1 MSSWAGRTFSSLS
14 QRHFRTLWFGNL
26 FSMVAFFMSTLVQ
39 AVVAYD
45 LTGENSAVGFVV
57 FGQGLA
63 QLILGPIG
71 GALADRVNKKVL
83 IMGCQAAVTLS
94 FAVLAVLV
102 ATDAISIVALV
113 VGSFVNGVAF
123 SFMGPARQ
131 AYVLDLVTEQQRG
144 NAVALNQVSLNASR
158 VVGPGLASVMVAVAV
173 IGPTGAYISM
183 TALYG
188 IAMFTTFLV
197 PGSPVREGAK
207 SKSVLGD
214 LLEGFG
220 YVRSSKRL
228 RTLLFLFV
236 LVMMTGFPYITLIN
250 GYVKNELGMGNAT
263 VGLLMTVTALGA
275 LLAALLV
282 ASLADSPRA
291 LFIYA
296 GSAVVFGLSLIMTA
310 VSPNV
315 GFAVAAMVLL
325 GLGSGA
331 FQTLNGAVI
340 IRECNPRFFGRVM
353 SLTFLAFAG
362 FGLVGLPIGFIADAI
377 GERTTLAGM
386 GVVVMAITVSL
397 TSVLLRIPPEP
408 VRGPAPAVVDPVP
421 GPSASPGGGGGAR

>member
-1 MSSWAGRTFSSLS
+1 MGSWAGRTFASLAS
-14 QRHFRTLWFGNL
+14 RHFRTLWFGNL

-94 FAVLAVLV
+94 FAVLAGLV
-102 ATDAISIVALV
+102 ATDTISIAALV
-113 VGSFVNGVAF
+113 AGSFVNGVAF

-131 AYVLDLVTEQQRG
+131 AYVLDIVSENQRG

-158 VVGPGLASVMVAVAV
+158 VVGPGIASVMVAVSV
-173 IGPTGAYISM
+173 IGPTGAYIAM
-183 TALYG
+183 TVLYS

-197 PGSPVREGAK
+197 PGSPPRAGAK
-207 SKSVLGD
+207 AKSVAGD
-214 LLEGFG
+214 LLEGLG
-220 YVRSSKRL
+220 YVRDSKRL
-228 RTLLFLFV
+228 RTLMLLFV
-236 LVMMTGFPYITLIN
+236 LVMMTGFPYVTLIN

-263 VGLLMTVTALGA
+263 VGLLMTVTAVGA
-275 LLAALLV
+275 LIAALMV

-291 LFIYA
+291 LLIYS
-296 GSAVVFGLSLIMTA
+296 GSSVVFGLSLIMTA

-315 GFAVAAMVLL
+315 AIAVVAMLLL

-340 IRECNPRFFGRVM
+340 IRECDPRFFGRVM

-362 FGLVGLPIGFIADAI
+362 FGLVGLPIGFIADAV
-377 GERTTLAGM
+377 GERSTLAGM
-386 GVVVMAITVSL
+386 GVIVMLITFAL

-408 VRGPAPAVVDPVP
+408 VRGPVP
-421 GPSASPGGGGGAR
+421 QVGAEPSASPGGGAR